1 MPAPIATLALVTLGG
16 GLALGGWSYKR
27 AKDAQKKD
35 PKPALTEAVANG
47 KIANDQ
53 DERAPAADAKTVPQQ
68 KAAKSVARKTKEK
81 AA

>member
-35 PKPALTEAVANG
+35 PKPALTNAL
-47 KIANDQ
+47 ANDQ

-68 KAAKSVARKTKEK
+68 KAAKSVANKPARK

>member
-1 MPAPIATLALVTLGG
+1 MPAPVAALALVTLGS
-16 GLALGGWSYKR
+16 GLALGGLSYKR
-27 AKDAQKKD
+27 AKDAKKND
-35 PKPALTEAVANG
+35 KYPKLTEAVADG

-68 KAAKSVARKTKEK
+68 KAAKSVAKKTKKK